1 MQMSEQEQGL
11 VKQNR
16 QEERKKKR
24 EKRKIFEREEK
35 SLSIFDY
42 F

>member
-24 EKRKIFEREEK
+24 EK
-35 SLSIFDY
+35 
-42 F
+42 